1 MLLSVLENYYNSCT
15 IVHLLKVLNC
25 HFLSSC
31 WIFRIFLFYIIIRN
45 FYLFWILALGILQKP
60 CYIHPTHHLSTW
72 PSLWGCLNALYS
84 FTLIPPRSLLLSPS
98 AVDLALRKERK
109 KRKKR
114 EKAKRRK
121 CSNCYNQVTYLY
133 LCLYILFS
141 LLLLWMNSLC
151 FCWRTFLP
159 LVHLLKHTA
168 PGIFLCLGHFNF
180 PSWLNYPESTQTF
193 CYFSHLEKKKS
204 QYHILCLPYLLSF
217 RGKLL
222 SVLYKLPSVPFF
234 PVSWLLPN

>member
-98 AVDLALRKERK
+98 AVDLALKKKKKEKKERK
-109 KRKKR
+109 GKKEKKQR
-114 EKAKRRK
+114 EENVPIATIKSPICICA
-121 CSNCYNQVTYLY
+121 Y
-133 LCLYILFS
+133 
-141 LLLLWMNSLC
+141 
-151 FCWRTFLP
+151 
-159 LVHLLKHTA
+159 
-168 PGIFLCLGHFNF
+168 
-180 PSWLNYPESTQTF
+180 TF
-193 CYFSHLEKKKS
+193 CFPFCCFEWTACVFVEGRFFHLCTCSSTLLQEFFFVLD
-204 QYHILCLPYLLSF
+204 ILI
-217 RGKLL
+217 
-222 SVLYKLPSVPFF
+222 F
-234 PVSWLLPN
+234 PLD